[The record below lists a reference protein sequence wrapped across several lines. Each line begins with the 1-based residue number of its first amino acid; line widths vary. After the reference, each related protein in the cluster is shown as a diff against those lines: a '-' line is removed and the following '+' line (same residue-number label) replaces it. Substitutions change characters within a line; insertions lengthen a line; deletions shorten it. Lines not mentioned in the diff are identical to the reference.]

1 MAIGGSQQAPFT
13 PERITSL
20 RVWEIFLHFFSRS
33 LSPHTCSLCLFDVHS
48 AALGGFAGWIAPVKD
63 DKTEN
68 RSAFLEQKQQWR
80 WPVDGRKPD
89 ARERRADVRRFT
101 PSSFHSTWRR

>member
-1 MAIGGSQQAPFT
+1 MAIGGSQRAPFT

-20 RVWEIFLHFFSRS
+20 RVGDFLAFFSLA
-33 LSPHTCSLCLFDVHS
+33 LSPHSCSLCLFDVHS
-48 AALGGFAGWIAPVKD
+48 ATLGGFAGWIAPVKD

-80 WPVDGRKPD
+80 RPVDGRKPD
-89 ARERRADVRRFT
+89 ARERRADVRRFA